1 MFERVAAVK
10 KARAEGESG
19 FTLIELLVVVA
30 IIGIL
35 AAIAIPLFL
44 NQRNSARNA
53 SVESDIRNA
62 ATVLETAYT
71 RDGAYP
77 ATNTDLTT
85 EPYGANISQGNG
97 VLVTVSGDGASFVI
111 VGCNGE
117 AGDVF
122 YYDSAA
128 GGFGDAPANTA
139 CPADGIAVG

>member
-97 VLVTVSGDGASFVI
+97 VLVTVSGDVTTRSGLS
-111 VGCNGE
+111 
-117 AGDVF
+117 
-122 YYDSAA
+122 SAE
-128 GGFGDAPANTA
+128 DTTTTRSTPHTKPQPATR
-139 CPADGIAVG
+139 GSRR